1 MRYWIY
7 MTFLFASSLILDIL
21 KIDQVRIGLTIIIM
35 LLSIILQEVIELSD
49 KKKEGKETKGNG

>member
-7 MTFLFASSLILDIL
+7 MSFLFAFSLILDFIL
-21 KIDQVRIGLTIIIM
+21 KIDQVRIGLTVIIM

-49 KKKEGKETKGNG
+49 NKKSGKETKS